1 MPDRELTEEETKKF
15 VHEHVSGDIFHALEV
30 FGKEKTKPTLH
41 DLCLIELEAAV
52 EGMKHVMIEYGHE
65 VKALREELGKSLKDT
80 VEQVKVTGNLID
92 CFNALVD
99 ELIIEAKERKD
110 LYTARQLEK
119 LKFNA

>member
-41 DLCLIELEAAV
+41 DLCLIEMEAAV
-52 EGMKHVMIEYGHE
+52 EGMKHVVIQYGRE

-80 VEQVKVTGNLID
+80 VDQMQLSGNIIKH
-92 CFNALVD
+92 FNALVD
-99 ELIIEAKERKD
+99 ELIIEAKVRKD
-110 LYTARQLEK
+110 HYTARQLEK